1 MVLLFWGSEFKR
13 VVMKIVFMG
22 TPDFA
27 VPSLK
32 GIVEAGFEV
41 AAVVTNPDE
50 PRGRGLKV
58 FPPAIKTA
66 ATELGLKVIQI
77 SSVKDPAFVK
87 TLSDIAPDLIVVVA
101 FRILPKEVFTI
112 PPIGTFNLHASLLP
126 RYRGAAPINWA
137 IINGEHETGV
147 TTFFL
152 DEKVDTGKIILQKR
166 TTIGENESAGELA
179 GRLSLL
185 GAEAVVDTIK
195 IILSGNVPQIEQN
208 GSLATKAPKITK
220 DDCLIDWNRKASD
233 IHNFIRGFSPEPA
246 AYTFM
251 KGKLLKIYNTRLTG
265 KKATH
270 RAGEIAIEDGA
281 LLVSCADEV
290 VEIKELQLEGKKKLN
305 ARDFVRGARIE
316 SGAKLA
322 GTRD

>member
-1 MVLLFWGSEFKR
+1 
-13 VVMKIVFMG
+13 MKIVFMG
-22 TPDFA
+22 TPEFA

-58 FPPAIKTA
+58 YPPAIKTA
-66 ATELGLKVIQI
+66 GTELGLPVIQTP
-77 SSVKDPAFVK
+77 SVKDPGFVK
-87 TLSDIAPDLIVVVA
+87 TLSDLAPDLIVVVA

-112 PPIGTFNLHASLLP
+112 PPLGTFNLHASLLP

-137 IINGEHETGV
+137 IINGERETGV

-152 DEKVDTGKIILQKR
+152 DEKVDTGRIILQKR
-166 TTIGENESAGELA
+166 TPIGDNESAGELA
-179 GRLSLL
+179 ARLSVL

-195 IILSGNVPQIEQN
+195 TILSGDVPQIEQN
-208 GSLATKAPKITK
+208 GSLATKAPKISK
-220 DDCLIDWNRKASD
+220 DDCLIDWNRRAGD
-233 IHNFIRGFSPEPA
+233 VHNFIRGFSPEPA

-251 KGKLLKIYNTRLTG
+251 KGKLVKIYRTRLTSD
-265 KKATH
+265 KAV
-270 RAGEIAIEDGA
+270 RQPGELSVEGGN
-281 LLVSCADEV
+281 LRVSCADDFL
-290 VEIKELQLEGKKKLN
+290 EIVELQLEGKKKLD
-305 ARDFVRGARIE
+305 AHDFLRGARIE
-316 SGAKLA
+316 SGTKLA